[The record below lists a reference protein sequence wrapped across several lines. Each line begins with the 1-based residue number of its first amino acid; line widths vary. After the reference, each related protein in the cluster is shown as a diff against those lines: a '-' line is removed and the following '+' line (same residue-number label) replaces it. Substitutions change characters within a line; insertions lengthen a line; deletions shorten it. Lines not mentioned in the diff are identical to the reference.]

1 MTVND
6 FEAMVARAGYRRYK
20 SYAKRGKTQRLVFIR
35 DAGGPILNVEAID
48 GAIKE
53 LHAAVIEALLDE
65 EGLFQDDK
73 DQGDPEGDAG

>member
-6 FEAMVARAGYRRYK
+6 FEAMVARAKYYRYK
-20 SYAKRGKTQRLVFIR
+20 TYAKQGKTQRLLYIR
-35 DAGGPILNVEAID
+35 KAGVPILNVQVHD
-48 GAIKE
+48 GVIKE

-73 DQGDPEGDAG
+73 DQGGPEGDPS